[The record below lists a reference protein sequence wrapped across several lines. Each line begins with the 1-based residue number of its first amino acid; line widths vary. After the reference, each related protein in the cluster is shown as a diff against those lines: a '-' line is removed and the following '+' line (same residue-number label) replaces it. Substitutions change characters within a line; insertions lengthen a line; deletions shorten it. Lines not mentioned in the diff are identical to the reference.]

1 MLQECFDNCGRN
13 NIRFK
18 RKSFE
23 TDLVRNCQSFVNTT
37 FHLTRKDP
45 NLGIPAEEESVL

>member
-23 TDLVRNCQSFVNTT
+23 TDLVHNRHRFEKHFTK
-37 FHLTRKDP
+37 KDP